1 MKIKLTN
8 MCMIEKDDMVLVQL
22 REKKDWPGITFPGG
36 KVEKHESI
44 YQSVIREVKE
54 ETGLDVSN
62 LKFCATV
69 HYDVNDGKEEWVI
82 FLFKT
87 SSFSGELLEE
97 SDEGKLYWMN
107 KADLFLED
115 ANLSNDLDVYLKL
128 YEDESL
134 FEGFAKWNGNTS
146 GEFTFYGHE

>member
-36 KVEKHESI
+36 KVEKQESI
-44 YQSVIREVKE
+44 YASCIREVKE
-54 ETGLDVSN
+54 ETGLDIKKLCFSG
-62 LKFCATV
+62 TI
-69 HYDVNDGKEEWVI
+69 HYDVENGKEEWVI

-87 SSFSGELLEE
+87 NCFEGELLKE
-97 SDEGKLYWMN
+97 SDEGKLYWMR

-115 ANLSNDLDVYLKL
+115 ANLSNDLYVYLKV
-128 YEDESL
+128 YEDPSI
-134 FEGFAKWNGNTS
+134 FEAYAKWMNNTS
-146 GEFTFYGHE
+146 LDFKFY